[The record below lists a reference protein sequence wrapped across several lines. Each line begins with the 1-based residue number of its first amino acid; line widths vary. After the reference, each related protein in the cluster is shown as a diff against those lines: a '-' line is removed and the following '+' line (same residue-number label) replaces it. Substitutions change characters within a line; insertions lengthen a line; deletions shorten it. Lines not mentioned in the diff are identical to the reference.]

1 MPSND
6 FTSLVNMQE
15 RVCAEFATRPAIGT
29 KRNKRYEWTSYADL
43 GKRVDAFRSALSQM
57 GVERGQKVAI
67 ISNNREEWA
76 VAAYATY
83 GLGAHYVPMYEAQ
96 LPKDWKYILND
107 SEAVVLIVANEEI
120 YEKTLGFLDEIEHL
134 NHLVCIESASEDYSY
149 ASWMSRG
156 GASPVP
162 SVEPDG
168 SETAGLIYT
177 SGTTGKPKGVILSHD
192 NFTSNVNS
200 VNAVFPREADDVS
213 CSFLPWAHSFGQTAE
228 LHCMLSAGCSIGI
241 AESVQTLMDDFL
253 LVKPTVL
260 FSVPRI
266 FNKIYDGL
274 QKRMA
279 GESPVTRFLFNRA
292 LQVAKRKRELEG
304 QGMQSLWG
312 NIQHGVLDKLVFSK
326 VREKFG
332 GQLKYAFSGGA
343 ALQKEVGEFIDDIG
357 ILVFEGYGLTETS
370 PIASANNPD
379 KRKFGTI
386 GVPIPGVQIFICN
399 DEGEPLPQGEEGEIV
414 IVGPNVMQGYHNL
427 PEQTEAVIFDLD
439 GKRAFRSGDMGK
451 IDDEGYV
458 KITGRFKEQYK
469 LENGKYVVPTPLE
482 EALRLSG
489 YVTQVFLYGDNRL
502 FNICLVV
509 PDFEACAKWCDDNG
523 VNASTPAEIAAN
535 AKVSE
540 LIGAELAK
548 YGEDFKRYERPK
560 KWALLSEEF
569 TTENDLLT
577 PKMSVKRR
585 NVVARYENEID
596 GLYV

>member
-1 MPSND
+1 
-6 FTSLVNMQE
+6 
-15 RVCAEFATRPAIGT
+15 
-29 KRNKRYEWTSYADL
+29 
-43 GKRVDAFRSALSQM
+43 
-57 GVERGQKVAI
+57 
-67 ISNNREEWA
+67 
-76 VAAYATY
+76 
-83 GLGAHYVPMYEAQ
+83 MYEAQ
-96 LPKDWKYILND
+96 LPKDWEYILRD

-120 YEKTLGFLDEIEHL
+120 YTRTIDFVEQVETLQEV
-134 NHLVCIESASEDYSY
+134 VCIESSSEDYSY

-156 GASPVP
+156 EANPVA
-162 SVEPDG
+162 SVEPEG

-192 NFTSNVNS
+192 NFTSNVNA
-200 VNAVFPREADDVS
+200 VNATFPREPDDVS

-228 LHCMLSAGCSIGI
+228 LHCMLSAGCSIGV

-279 GESPVTRFLFNRA
+279 GESPVTQFLFNRA
-292 LQVAKRKRELEG
+292 LQVAKRKRELEAD
-304 QGMQSLWG
+304 GMQSLWV
-312 NIQHGVLDKLVFSK
+312 NIQHGTLDSLVFSK

-332 GQLKYAFSGGA
+332 GRLKYAFSGGA

-370 PIASANNPD
+370 PIASANNPE

-386 GVPIPGVQIFICN
+386 GVPIPGVEIFIC
-399 DEGEPLPQGEEGEIV
+399 DEEGTPLPQGEEGEIV
-414 IVGPNVMQGYHNL
+414 IVGPNVMQGYHRL
-427 PEQTEAVIFDLD
+427 PEQTAEVIFDLD

-489 YVTQVFLYGDNRL
+489 YITQVFLYGDNRL

-509 PDFEACAKWCDDNG
+509 PDFEACNKWCADNG

-540 LIGAELAK
+540 LIGQELTK
-548 YGEDFKRYERPK
+548 YGAEFKGYERPK
-560 KWALLSEEF
+560 KWTLLEEEF
-569 TTENDLLT
+569 TTDNGLLT

-585 NVVARYENEID
+585 NVVARFESEIEA
-596 GLYV
+596 LYV